1 MQNGDE
7 PVFGTTVDTCGIP
20 HEAFDSAFTVVS
32 VPKEAAGP
40 KGLRVLS
47 PSGGLAREPE
57 NPDEEFC
64 AHCDAK
70 YRNGHGF
77 RLDINSWI
85 GCDGCRTW
93 YHSTCVGLDS
103 NAVRRIDK
111 YYCQKCEPMHGKST
125 SKSPCRLF
133 SGFFFAVTNTSGN
146 TVKRTSTR
154 EKTAIDYNALH
165 NGSSAPIKNP
175 TDSKLHPY
183 VAIIRDRTHTF
194 AEDTLPR
201 MGPEQVTEE
210 TIENMSGG
218 WNQPFVVPADENPA
232 PWISSGAAQTEL
244 AQTVLAQTE
253 LAQTELAQTELAE
266 AENAQPESMDIDA
279 PAPVAVIQAG
289 VSSQIL
295 RPPPPPPSPLRDSS
309 PAKKTKRSKTG
320 SPEMTLDN
328 GDFDQTEVDR
338 IKSSLVEGEY
348 EVKVRRAGA
357 DCLDMIIPEGL
368 TVRRVAELIGH
379 HMRVEMINVLKQ
391 STTRDDKWQ
400 MENLVEYFESKHR
413 DEIYNCISC
422 EVTKTPMGPMISPPE
437 VVRKMDLSDRVW
449 RSTSENDS
457 KPHVGRYVLMSVA
470 DSFTDFHIDFAGSSV
485 FYHIYEGQKIF
496 LILPPTDKNLET
508 YEQWSMDPNMNTTF
522 FPTLVDDPCM
532 LVTLNK
538 GDTLFVPSGWIH
550 AVYTPQDSLVIGGNF
565 LTRSHYSKQMAIQRI
580 EVITDTKI
588 SQRYPKYT
596 TLMWHCL
603 YNYLTTDPIPA
614 EIDQAL
620 SAGRVIRQKKF
631 KPHKQTPR
639 YTKQELEGLPDLCNF
654 LLRTALIHCGSIKTS
669 LRPGKPMLTGKQIEA
684 VKRAI
689 PAPCHEDPLKWVKK
703 FGRWCV
709 WKRACGKIED
719 KGERVPEWAQ
729 GKWVPE
735 EGPKKGPSV
744 ASLKRIEKRKF
755 EEARRAEAPRRPGLR
770 ERIVRESTESTEGGS
785 EEAGVAGPSN
795 AVDKLAKKRKSE
807 GDIDMAAPKKKG
819 RPIKPPSTPRA
830 QSTIPGSSNGNGILG
845 TPLEGTVPTTAT
857 KRKSKNKGK
866 EKKPA
871 TADSNM
877 DGESYALSDG
887 AVYVAK
893 QSNLGPARAGCQNCR
908 LKKTGCKHKAEISEL
923 ITVLQVNDGVLP
935 PGTIIAGHEVVQL
948 PRGTGAG
955 ITKKIKVKTKS
966 KIKGKGKG
974 KAVVDLI
981 EIDDDLEEADEEAE
995 DEVTSEEED
1004 EEPAEVY
1011 RAPRNEEPDDDWN
1024 LDEHTAEELD
1034 VYGELEEKYVPK
1046 PTGSRRSPGGS
1057 SNGSTSNKRPRPA
1070 SEEPTEEAAGETP
1083 PKKIKISKEV
1093 LTTPPMNTSGVVGR
1107 PPGFQ
1112 GRKPSCDECK
1122 ALKVCLFLS
1131 LLCGTQHGVV
1141 WLTKWGF
1148 RLNAFTIHGTS
1159 QRSKPPRR
1167 RPRTRGGSLVG
1178 SPPVLG

>member
-1 MQNGDE
+1 M
-7 PVFGTTVDTCGIP
+7 
-20 HEAFDSAFTVVS
+20 
-32 VPKEAAGP
+32 
-40 KGLRVLS
+40 
-47 PSGGLAREPE
+47 
-57 NPDEEFC
+57 
-64 AHCDAK
+64 
-70 YRNGHGF
+70 
-77 RLDINSWI
+77 
-85 GCDGCRTW
+85 
-93 YHSTCVGLDS
+93 
-103 NAVRRIDK
+103 
-111 YYCQKCEPMHGKST
+111 
-125 SKSPCRLF
+125 
-133 SGFFFAVTNTSGN
+133 
-146 TVKRTSTR
+146 KRTSAR

-201 MGPEQVTEE
+201 MSPEQVTEE

-218 WNQPFVVPADENPA
+218 WNQPFVVPAEENPA
-232 PWISSGAAQTEL
+232 PWINPKGVQTEF
-244 AQTVLAQTE
+244 T
-253 LAQTELAQTELAE
+253 E
-266 AENAQPESMDIDA
+266 AENAQPELMDIDGPEPIA
-279 PAPVAVIQAG
+279 VAVTEG
-289 VSSQIL
+289 SSQKL
-295 RPPPPPPSPLRDSS
+295 RPPPPPSRDSS
-309 PAKKTKRSKTG
+309 PGKKSKRSKTG
-320 SPEMTLDN
+320 TPEMTLDN

-338 IKSSLVEGEY
+338 IKSSLVDGEY

-357 DCLDMIIPEGL
+357 DCLDMIIPENL
-368 TVRRVAELIGH
+368 TVRRVSELIGH
-379 HMRVEMINVLKQ
+379 QMRVEMINVLKQ
-391 STTRDDKWQ
+391 STTREDKWQ
-400 MENLVEYFESKHR
+400 MENLVEYFESKTR

-449 RSTSENDS
+449 RSPNDIDT
-457 KPHVGRYVLMSVA
+457 KPHVGKYVLMSVA

-485 FYHIYEGQKIF
+485 FYHIYEGQKVF

-550 AVYTPQDSLVIGGNF
+550 AVYTPEDSLVIGGNF
-565 LTRSHYSKQMAIQRI
+565 LTRSHYAKQMAIQRI
-580 EVITDTKI
+580 EVVTDTKI

-603 YNYLTTDPIPA
+603 YNYLVTDPIPD

-620 SAGRVIRQKKF
+620 AAGRVIRQKKH
-631 KPHKQTPR
+631 KPHKDTPR

-669 LRPGKPMLTGKQIEA
+669 LRPGKPTLTGKQIDA

-719 KGERVPEWAQ
+719 RGERVPDWAQ
-729 GKWVPE
+729 GKWIPE
-735 EGPKKGPSV
+735 EGPKKGLSV
-744 ASLKRIEKRKF
+744 AALKRIEKRKI
-755 EEARRAEAPRRPGLR
+755 EEARRAEAPRRAGLR
-770 ERIVRESTESTEGGS
+770 ERIVRESTESTEGVN
-785 EEAGVAGPSN
+785 EDAIAGPSN
-795 AVDKLAKKRKSE
+795 AATGILSDKPKKKRKSE
-807 GDIDMAAPKKKG
+807 GDIEMSAPKKKG
-819 RPIKPPSTPRA
+819 RPIKPPSTPQG
-830 QSTIPGSSNGNGILG
+830 QSAIAGSSNSIFG
-845 TPLEGTVPTTAT
+845 TPLESIVPTPTS

-871 TADSNM
+871 VADSNM

-923 ITVLQVNDGVLP
+923 ITVLQVNDGMLP
-935 PGTIIAGHEVVQL
+935 PGTVIAGHEVVQL
-948 PRGTGAG
+948 PRGTGA
-955 ITKKIKVKTKS
+955 TVAKKMKMKMKGKV
-966 KIKGKGKG
+966 KGKGKG
-974 KAVVDLI
+974 KAVTDLV
-981 EIDDDLEEADEEAE
+981 EIDDEEADEDGEE
-995 DEVTSEEED
+995 EVSSDEED
-1004 EEPAEVY
+1004 EEPVEIY

-1024 LDEHTAEELD
+1024 LDEHTAEEPD
-1034 VYGELEEKYVPK
+1034 VYGDPEEQYVPK
-1046 PTGSRRSPGGS
+1046 TIAGSRRSSSSSGS
-1057 SNGSTSNKRPRPA
+1057 PSNKRPHPVID
-1070 SEEPTEEAAGETP
+1070 EHVEEAPEESP
-1083 PKKIKISKEV
+1083 PKKIKVLTEV
-1093 LTTPPMNTSGVVGR
+1093 LTTPIVATSGVVGR

-1122 ALKVCLFLS
+1122 ALKVCLFS
-1131 LLCGTQHGVV
+1131 LTYRLR
-1141 WLTKWGF
+1141 LTNRF
-1148 RLNAFTIHGTS
+1148 RPNAFMIRGTL
-1159 QRSKPPRR
+1159 QRSKLRR
-1167 RPRTRGGSLVG
+1167 GRLRTRGGGLVG
-1178 SPPVLG
+1178 SLPVLGWRTRRFIWIPRRSCMFLL